1 MAVETLYHAARDSLE
16 DVMADPK
23 NRIFTSKADADAR
36 DRMLAVYEGLM
47 EYLRPKVTSLTEEQL
62 DAVAIAIAED
72 RDFLARALKKPSE
85 FEGSTESA
93 SGE

>member
-1 MAVETLYHAARDSLE
+1 
-16 DVMADPK
+16 MADPK
-23 NRIFTSKADADAR
+23 NRIFTSKADADA
-36 DRMLAVYEGLM
+36 
-47 EYLRPKVTSLTEEQL
+47 
-62 DAVAIAIAED
+62 

>member
-1 MAVETLYHAARDSLE
+1 MAVEVLYHAARDSLE

-36 DRMLAVYEGLM
+36 D
-47 EYLRPKVTSLTEEQL
+47 
-62 DAVAIAIAED
+62 
-72 RDFLARALKKPSE
+72 FLARALKKPSE

>member
-47 EYLRPKVTSLTEEQL
+47 DYLRPKVGSLTDEQI
-62 DAVAIAIAED
+62 DALAIAMAED
-72 RDFLARALKKPSE
+72 RDFLAKALKKPSLFSDDGDGE
-85 FEGSTESA
+85 